1 VSVASN
7 LPFTFNGPVERGTGA
22 VTLKTAD
29 GKVAE
34 TFTIANATTSGCTL
48 TLNPTADLSI
58 FTRYAVELGD
68 GAINDAASNGNA
80 ADSRYDFQTATQDG
94 LYHFF
99 VVAFAAAPGATYMGQ
114 LAEAVNFGLPLN
126 QIVEIFTT
134 KKQFTDVYP
143 ATMSNRELASQLVN
157 NIVKNSASAA
167 TKQSAIDDIDA
178 ALGIGWSRGKMLYT
192 VFGNLASKPL
202 TDATWGSTAKQFQNQ
217 LAVARYFTEEM
228 GVVTENLATLRGV
241 IGNVTP
247 DTDVSSM
254 DKIVQI
260 IGTIP
265 PGG

>member
-1 VSVASN
+1 M
-7 LPFTFNGPVERGTGA
+7 PFTFNGPVERGTGA

-80 ADSRYDFQTATQDG
+80 ADSRYDFQTATRDG

-134 KKQFTDVYP
+134 
-143 ATMSNRELASQLVN
+143 
-157 NIVKNSASAA
+157 
-167 TKQSAIDDIDA
+167 
-178 ALGIGWSRGKMLYT
+178 
-192 VFGNLASKPL
+192 
-202 TDATWGSTAKQFQNQ
+202 
-217 LAVARYFTEEM
+217 
-228 GVVTENLATLRGV
+228 
-241 IGNVTP
+241 
-247 DTDVSSM
+247 
-254 DKIVQI
+254 
-260 IGTIP
+260 
-265 PGG
+265 